1 MAKFLGVDT
10 GGTFTDFVLF
20 DDESKSI
27 RIHKVLSTPHAPEQA
42 ILQGIADLEVNSNT
56 SANMLTMV
64 HGSTVATNAVLEGKG
79 VRTAY
84 ITNKGLADVL
94 GIGRQAREELYN
106 LTPIKKP
113 PLIPPELCV
122 EVDSR
127 LSAQGEHLR
136 QLSQQDLS
144 VLITQLQ
151 ALAPEAVAINL
162 LFSFFEDS
170 EELKIEQAIVDH
182 FGVEAVFISRS
193 SDVLPEYKEYER
205 GMTTTLNAKVG
216 PLMQGYLSR
225 LAQGL
230 EDKLCSQ
237 ENQHENQ
244 SLALSIMQSSG
255 GTTSA
260 EQAGAY
266 PVNLLL
272 SGPAGGLKGAQTLA
286 GASGIKQL
294 LSFDMGGTSTDVSI
308 IDKEIGFTIGAKI
321 GGYPVAVAMV
331 DLHTIGAGGG
341 SIAQID
347 AGGLLLVGP
356 ESAGADPGPACYGK
370 GGKQPTVT
378 DANVV
383 LGRLLPQLFL
393 GGKMQLDKDAAFAAV
408 KTLVDALRPDSL
420 QPDSLQRDVLPSE
433 KKCMSVE
440 QAAQGIIDVV
450 NDHMVRALRVMSVE
464 RGEDPKDFTLVSFG
478 GAGGLHV
485 CALAEELEMTK
496 ALVPVNA
503 GILSALGMLAAEA
516 SRERSR
522 TINKCLKDC
531 DADNIKQIFAELV
544 KHAVAELDPNAVIAK
559 KEIAIATRSSATI
572 LNAQSTARR
581 AEGKDTWSNEARQS
595 KEATQ
600 LSTGDCFVP
609 RNDDIKITLTVD
621 VRYQGQSNAL
631 NLPWTDL
638 QNIEKAFHQKHKD
651 SYGHYLDIDI
661 ELVNLRV
668 RVHEQRQSFAVPGWQ
683 PTQALSKKITTMPGI
698 EEPVA
703 VINRA
708 GLSVGQKISG
718 PALITETSSTSWLAK
733 GWCAE
738 VDGVGNLLFSFG

>member
-10 GGTFTDFVLF
+10 GGTFTDFILF
-20 DDESKSI
+20 DDESKTI
-27 RIHKVLSTPHAPEQA
+27 RIHKVLSTPQSPEKA
-42 ILQGIADLEVNSNT
+42 ILQGIADLNVDTNN
-56 SANMLTMV
+56 LTLV
-64 HGSTVATNAVLEGKG
+64 HGSTVATNAILEGKG
-79 VRTAY
+79 VRTVY

-94 GIGRQAREELYN
+94 SIGRQAREELYN

-127 LSAQGEHLR
+127 LSAQGEHL
-136 QLSQQDLS
+136 QQVSEQDLFT
-144 VLITQLQ
+144 LTKQLQ

-162 LFSFFEDS
+162 LFSFFDES
-170 EELKIEQAIVDH
+170 EELKIEQAILDY
-182 FGVEAVFISRS
+182 FGKDAVFISRS

-216 PLMQGYLSR
+216 PIMQGYLAR
-225 LAQGL
+225 LGQRL
-230 EDKLCSQ
+230 EVKLEGQ
-237 ENQHENQ
+237 EGQQKNQRV
-244 SLALSIMQSSG
+244 ALSIMQSSG

-260 EQAGAY
+260 EQAGRY
-266 PVNLLL
+266 PVSLLL
-272 SGPAGGLKGAQTLA
+272 SGPAGGLKGAQRVA
-286 GASGIKQL
+286 GASGINQL

-321 GGYPVAVAMV
+321 GGYPLAVPMV
-331 DLHTIGAGGG
+331 DMHTIGAGGG

-370 GGKQPTVT
+370 GGKRPTVT

-383 LGRLLPQLFL
+383 LGRLLPQFFL
-393 GGKMQLDKDAAFAAV
+393 GGNMQLDKVAAFAAV
-408 KTLVDALRPDSL
+408 QTLADELQLDSL
-420 QPDSLQRDVLPSE
+420 QPDALPSE

-464 RGEDPKDFTLVSFG
+464 RGEDPKDFALVSFG

-503 GILSALGMLAAEA
+503 GVLSALGMLAAEA

-531 DADNIKQIFAELV
+531 AAEDIEQIFAELLNHV
-544 KHAVAELDPNAVIAK
+544 KAELTTNSCHPEPNGEGSYSAK
-559 KEIAIATRSSATI
+559 SG
-572 LNAQSTARR
+572 N
-581 AEGKDTWSNEARQS
+581 
-595 KEATQ
+595 
-600 LSTGDCFVP
+600 
-609 RNDDIKITLTVD
+609 IKTTLTVD

-631 NLPWTDL
+631 NLPWTNL
-638 QNIEKAFHQKHKD
+638 QNIDLAFHQKHKD
-651 SYGHYLDIDI
+651 CYGHQLDIDI
-661 ELVNLRV
+661 ELVNVRV
-668 RVHEQRQSFAVPGWQ
+668 RAIEQRQSFEIPKWQ
-683 PTQALSKKITTMPGI
+683 PVEELRKEFATMPGI
-698 EEPVA
+698 EESVA

-708 GLSVGQKISG
+708 GLKVAQKING

-733 GWCAE
+733 GWSAE
-738 VDGVGNLLFSFG
+738 VDGVGNLLFTFHY

>member
-10 GGTFTDFVLF
+10 GGTFTDFILF

-27 RIHKVLSTPHAPEQA
+27 RIHKVLSTPKSPEMA
-42 ILQGIADLEVNSNT
+42 ILQGIADLEINT
-56 SANMLTMV
+56 NKLTMV

-79 VRTAY
+79 VRTVY

-106 LTPIKKP
+106 LMPIKKA

-122 EVDSR
+122 EVNSR
-127 LSAQGEHLR
+127 LSAQGEHLQ
-136 QLSQQDLS
+136 QLSHLDLS
-144 VLITQLQ
+144 LLIKQLQ
-151 ALAPEAVAINL
+151 VLAPEAVAINL
-162 LFSFFEDS
+162 LFSFFENS
-170 EELKIEQAIVDH
+170 EELKIERAIVDH
-182 FGVEAVFISRS
+182 FGAEGMFISRS

-216 PLMQGYLSR
+216 PLMQGYLTR
-225 LAQGL
+225 LRQRLETRFEGQG
-230 EDKLCSQ
+230 S
-237 ENQHENQ
+237 QHENQ
-244 SLALSIMQSSG
+244 SVALSIMQSSG

-260 EQAGAY
+260 EQAGSY

-272 SGPAGGLKGAQTLA
+272 SGPAGGLKGAQTVA
-286 GASGIKQL
+286 GASGFKQL

-321 GGYPVAVAMV
+321 GGYPVAVPMV
-331 DLHTIGAGGG
+331 DMHTIGAGGG
-341 SIAQID
+341 SIAQVD

-370 GGKQPTVT
+370 GGKRPTVT

-383 LGRLLPQLFL
+383 LGRLLPQFFL
-393 GGKMQLDKDAAFAAV
+393 GGNMQLDKDAAFAAV
-408 KTLVDALRPDSL
+408 QTLVDKLRLDSL
-420 QPDSLQRDVLPSE
+420 QHDALSSE

-450 NDHMVRALRVMSVE
+450 NDHMVRALSVMSVE

-531 DADNIKQIFAELV
+531 DAENIEQIFAELV
-544 KHAVAELDPNAVIAK
+544 SHAKNELTTNSCHPESNGEGSCSAK
-559 KEIAIATRSSATI
+559 PAS
-572 LNAQSTARR
+572 
-581 AEGKDTWSNEARQS
+581 
-595 KEATQ
+595 
-600 LSTGDCFVP
+600 
-609 RNDDIKITLTVD
+609 IKTSLTVD

-631 NLPWTDL
+631 NLPWSDL
-638 QNIEKAFHQKHKD
+638 QNIDLAFHQKHKD
-651 SYGHYLDIDI
+651 SYGHHLDIDV
-661 ELVNLRV
+661 ELVNVRV
-668 RVHEQRQSFAVPGWQ
+668 RVYEQRQSFEVPKWQ
-683 PTQALSKKITTMPGI
+683 PAEALSRKFTIMPGI

-708 GLSVGQKISG
+708 GLTVGQKISG
-718 PALITETSSTSWLAK
+718 PALITETSSTSWLAH
-733 GWCAE
+733 GWSAE
-738 VDGVGNLLFSFG
+738 VDAVGNLLFLFD